1 MKKNLIAILI
11 TFASVNAIAEVKGE
25 MKDMRSNISKICTG
39 FQQFSLDKRFV
50 VKREALVKALTAFHS
65 HALSA
70 QQKETTNSQD
80 ASTLEEKNNINESFH
95 AMIGAEVASAQGIIE
110 GLAANNAD
118 NLTEEE
124 VFQAAEVIDGMLQ
137 LAMAGH
143 ATFAQGI
150 GTSIPTKCLPNRK

>member
-1 MKKNLIAILI
+1 MKKSLIAIII
-11 TFASVNAIAEVKGE
+11 TLVSINTTAEVKSE

-39 FQQFSLDKRFV
+39 FQQFTLDKRFA
-50 VKREALVKALTAFHS
+50 VKREATLKALSAFHS

-80 ASTLEEKNNINESFH
+80 ASTLEEKNTINESFH

-110 GLAANNAD
+110 GLAASNEE

-137 LAMAGH
+137 MAMAGH
-143 ATFAQGI
+143 AAFAQGI
-150 GTSIPTKCLPNRK
+150 GTSIPSKCLPNRK